1 MSRLF
6 AYRTTAKTPEPDSKW
21 LIVFSPQAAIPF
33 GDLYDLL
40 ADDIGNDLQPD
51 ALVFLVRDNVAASVA
66 MNLGELG
73 PEDWRIPLGTTA
85 IAVIGFT
92 DAGHLGSVHRVSGP
106 NILVDEKIFLALRNR
121 GLCELFHRRDG
132 LVRPSETTHFVH
144 PSGKHSKAFIRA
156 ANLLVLGPEV
166 MFVAMT
172 ILDYL
177 KSDLEYVC
185 VDTSSIASI
194 AHAAIQLRQLFEP
207 TYEPP
212 TVNSFSSW
220 PGINGGYDFSRPKK
234 TLALISASTSGNMAR
249 QLVKHKRLAKERV
262 LILFGLIEN
271 ASDIEVLCNLAT
283 DTRYENKLSLVT
295 EEFRE
300 SDCPMCAAG
309 STKVHFV
316 GDQFLADAI
325 QHVSVKITG
334 GDIEDRSKA
343 FLRRYRCL
351 GALGMRQQS
360 NNATAVDSYFV
371 DVMKLKGSEF
381 DERVKAAC
389 KRHVAA
395 STTLIVHP
403 DDPGSEQL
411 AEEIASLYA
420 PAGAGKSVNAGG
432 LGQIAANSVDGSVL
446 IVAGCVGSGG
456 CLQSISRDLRDPAGD
471 APRTYLVGVAKHIHH
486 PRHTSLRGD
495 LIYSSTDHKHVVVI
509 LEELTLPERDGPS
522 AWAVEREAL
531 NALIEPGSSAALSR
545 DLVER
550 LTKRVAEID
559 GLKDNVDTFFWPA
572 VNETPLALRKTFAFW
587 DGEYEPAEASHGDIL
602 FTIACV
608 LENLR
613 DGRTPRLHRTAF
625 HHGFIAPSTFGR
637 FNDGVI
643 QSAFLRAAMPGE
655 LDYSGDEDASRE
667 MARLLKRIFSEW
679 RHPRGEATI
688 EFLISLMCGRMRL
701 VESDLIGCL
710 GALEGA
716 PPLLI
721 ALRDRCTALA
731 SD

>member
-6 AYRTTAKTPEPDSKW
+6 AYRTTGKTPHQDAKW
-21 LIVFSPQAAIPF
+21 LVVFSPQGAIPP

-40 ADDIGNDLQPD
+40 TEDIGNNLQPD
-51 ALVFLVRDNVAASVA
+51 VLIFLVRDNVAASIA
-66 MNLGELG
+66 AKLGELG
-73 PEDWRIPLGTTA
+73 PEDWRVPLGTTA
-85 IAVIGFT
+85 ITVVGFT
-92 DAGHLGSVHRVSGP
+92 ETSHMGGVHPVSGP
-106 NILVDEKIFLALRNR
+106 NIGIDDDIFTAVRNR
-121 GLCELFHRRDG
+121 GLCELFHQRDG
-132 LVRPSETTHFVH
+132 LIRPSETTHFVH

-172 ILDYL
+172 ILDFL
-177 KSDLEYVC
+177 KPDLEYIC

-194 AHAAIQLRQLFEP
+194 GHAAIELRQLFEP
-207 TYEPP
+207 AYVPP

-220 PGINGGYDFSRPKK
+220 PGINGAYDFSQPKK

-249 QLVKHKRLAKERV
+249 ELVKRKRLLKERV

-271 ASDIEVLCNLAT
+271 ASDVAVLCNLAA
-283 DTRYENKLSLVT
+283 DSRYKDKLTLVT

-300 SDCPMCAAG
+300 SDCPLCTAG
-309 STKVHFV
+309 STAVHFV

-325 QHVSVKITG
+325 RHISVKISG
-334 GDIEDRSKA
+334 DDIEDKSKA
-343 FLRRYRCL
+343 FLGRYRCR

-371 DVMKLKGSEF
+371 DVTKLKDSVF
-381 DERVKAAC
+381 DDRVKAAC
-389 KRHVAA
+389 ERYIAA
-395 STTLIVHP
+395 STKLIVHVN
-403 DDPGSEQL
+403 DTGSAQL
-411 AEEIASLYA
+411 AGEIATLYA
-420 PAGAGKSVNAGG
+420 PRGAGAPINETG
-432 LGQIAANSVDGSVL
+432 LGILATNSIDGSVL

-471 APRTYLVGVAKHIHH
+471 APRTYLVGVAKHSQH

-509 LEELTLPERDGPS
+509 LEELTLPERHGPS
-522 AWAVEREAL
+522 AWEVERQAL
-531 NALIEPGSSAALSR
+531 NALIEPDSTAALQPDPVDVILKR
-545 DLVER
+545 IAAIDDLQ
-550 LTKRVAEID
+550 D
-559 GLKDNVDTFFWPA
+559 SVDTFFWDA
-572 VNETPLALRKTFAFW
+572 ADGTPLALRKTFAFW
-587 DGEYEPAEASHGDIL
+587 DGTYDPAKASHGDIL

-655 LDYSGDEDASRE
+655 LDYSGDQDASRE

-679 RHPRGEATI
+679 AQPRGEATP
-688 EFLISLMCGRMRL
+688 EFLISLMCRRMRL
-701 VESDLIGCL
+701 RGPDLTDCL
-710 GALEGA
+710 DALEGT
-716 PPLLI
+716 PPLLT
-721 ALRDRCTALA
+721 AFRDRCAALA
-731 SD
+731 TE